1 MKLKRELLKIFKYY
15 TLSRGVPCESLR
27 PKDSENVVLF
37 VSSRFKSG
45 VIGSW
50 SQVKIQKKKWWKCG
64 VKKKSHGHNFWI
76 FDLKFNHALD
86 IYISEGVIQ
95 FQSLN
100 PKIVAV
106 TFFFNTSYLR
116 WRFQF
121 CRHVPTL
128 SSNNSR

>member
-15 TLSRGVPCESLR
+15 TLSRGVPWESLR

-50 SQVKIQKKKWWKCG
+50 SQVKIQKKNWWKCG
-64 VKKKSHGHNFWI
+64 VKKKSHGHNFWNFQKSSRQIQENYI
-76 FDLKFNHALD
+76 FLDLTRGFLK
-86 IYISEGVIQ
+86 I
-95 FQSLN
+95 

-106 TFFFNTSYLR
+106 TFFFDTS
-116 WRFQF
+116 
-121 CRHVPTL
+121 
-128 SSNNSR
+128 

>member
-50 SQVKIQKKKWWKCG
+50 SQVKIQKKNDG
-64 VKKKSHGHNFWI
+64 NAVFKKKVTATI
-76 FDLKFNHALD
+76 FGFLIWNL
-86 IYISEGVIQ
+86 IT
-95 FQSLN
+95 
-100 PKIVAV
+100 P
-106 TFFFNTSYLR
+106 
-116 WRFQF
+116 
-121 CRHVPTL
+121 
-128 SSNNSR
+128 

>member
-15 TLSRGVPCESLR
+15 TLSRGVPWESLR

-45 VIGSW
+45 VIRCQ
-50 SQVKIQKKKWWKCG
+50 SQVKIQKKNWWKCG
-64 VKKKSHGHNFWI
+64 VQKKSHGHNFWI

-106 TFFFNTSYLR
+106 TFFFDTSYLR
-116 WRFQF
+116 GRFQF